1 MDRIASGLEWSD
13 GLSHRGMLESGGDDL
28 VAAST
33 WTGERALDG
42 EVDGLGAIGGEDDV
56 LWVGTAEE
64 AGDLFAGTDERLTRL
79 GATPVK
85 GGWITEVFLPVG
97 CHGVEDCVADGAS
110 RERIEGD
117 SFHGAVAS
125 RGKQEPRCGREANK
139 LSVPRGSG
147 NAIEAG

>member
-1 MDRIASGLEWSD
+1 M
-13 GLSHRGMLESGGDDL
+13 
-28 VAAST
+28 AASART
-33 WTGERALDG
+33 RENALDG

-64 AGDLFAGTDERLTRL
+64 AGDLFTGTDQRLTSL

-85 GGWITEVFLPVG
+85 RGWVAEVFLPVG
-97 CHGVEDCVADGAS
+97 CHGLEDCVADGAS

-125 RGKQEPRCGREANK
+125 RGKQEPRHGREANK
-139 LSVPRGSG
+139 LSVPCRAGD
-147 NAIEAG
+147 AIEAG